1 MHIFTLEHSK
11 TAHRADMAIYGI
23 IEAGLAAYLV
33 AGAPHGLRAELAALA
48 AAGLAAAGLASWT
61 AIEYAMHR
69 FLLHRVQPFKS
80 WHEEHHQRPKAII
93 FTPTILSL
101 AWQFFLIFIP
111 ALLAV
116 GPWRASA
123 LTFGVLAGYLSYT
136 ITHHAVHHWP
146 AGSAWLRQRKRWH
159 ALHHH
164 RTDQPG
170 CYGVTTAFWDHVF
183 GSAWHAARAKADGR
197 ERNVY

>member
-1 MHIFTLEHSK
+1 MNIFTLEHSK
-11 TAHRADMAIYGI
+11 AAHRADLALYGI
-23 IEAGLAAYLV
+23 IEAALATSLV
-33 AGAPHGLRAELAALA
+33 AGAPHELRIELAALA
-48 AAGLAAAGLASWT
+48 VAGLASWT
-61 AIEYAMHR
+61 VIEYAMHR

-80 WHEEHHQRPKAII
+80 WHEEHHQRPNAII

-101 AWQFFLIFIP
+101 AWQFALIFIP
-111 ALLAV
+111 ALLAG

-136 ITHHAVHHWP
+136 ITHHAVHHWHTDNP
-146 AGSAWLRQRKRWH
+146 WLKQRKRWH

-183 GSAWHAARAKADGR
+183 GSARHAIRGKAD
-197 ERNVY
+197 

>member
-1 MHIFTLEHSK
+1 
-11 TAHRADMAIYGI
+11 
-23 IEAGLAAYLV
+23 
-33 AGAPHGLRAELAALA
+33 
-48 AAGLAAAGLASWT
+48 
-61 AIEYAMHR
+61 MHR
-69 FLLHRVQPFKS
+69 YLLHRVQPFKS
-80 WHEEHHQRPKAII
+80 WHEEHHQRPDAII

-101 AWQFFLIFIP
+101 AWQFVLIFIP
-111 ALLAV
+111 ALLAG

-136 ITHHAVHHWP
+136 ITHHAVHHWHTDNP
-146 AGSAWLRQRKRWH
+146 WLKQRKRWH

-183 GSAWHAARAKADGR
+183 GSARHAVRGKAD
-197 ERNVY
+197 

>member
-1 MHIFTLEHSK
+1 MHIFTLEHSR
-11 TAHRADMAIYGI
+11 TAHRADLALYGI
-23 IEAGLAAYLV
+23 IEVALATSLA
-33 AGAPHGLRAELAALA
+33 AGAPHEMLAELAALA
-48 AAGLAAAGLASWT
+48 MAGLASWT

-69 FLLHRVQPFKS
+69 FLLHGVQPFKS
-80 WHEEHHQRPKAII
+80 WHEEHHQRPNAII

-101 AWQFFLIFIP
+101 AWQFVLIFIP
-111 ALLAV
+111 AYLAG

-136 ITHHAVHHWP
+136 ITHHAVHHWR
-146 AGSAWLRQRKRWH
+146 ADNHWLKQRKRWH

-183 GSAWHAARAKADGR
+183 GSARRAAPAKADGR
-197 ERNVY
+197 SRDVY

>member
-11 TAHRADMAIYGI
+11 AAHRADLVLYGI
-23 IEAGLAAYLV
+23 IETALATYLV
-33 AGAPHGLRAELAALA
+33 AGAPHGLRTELAALA
-48 AAGLAAAGLASWT
+48 VAGLASWT
-61 AIEYAMHR
+61 AIEYVMHR
-69 FLLHRVQPFKS
+69 FLLHGVQPFKS
-80 WHEEHHQRPKAII
+80 WHEEHHQRPNAII

-101 AWQFFLIFIP
+101 AWQFALIFIP
-111 ALLAV
+111 ALLAG

-136 ITHHAVHHWP
+136 ITHHAVHHWRADNP
-146 AGSAWLRQRKRWH
+146 WLKQRKRWH

-183 GSAWHAARAKADGR
+183 GSARAAVPVKADGR
-197 ERNVY
+197 NRNVY